1 MTKETKAIEGPQ
13 ADVPDSTQ
21 LLCYLTPSEA
31 VFDDA
36 DEAESLRAQL
46 AEAHAVLKEQE
57 DLLFAIGPIT
67 CRNGI
72 KHTRIDR
79 CLYCEIER
87 MRPVVVVAEDQARK
101 CEAEVTVMHF
111 TERGREFLTA
121 CLETVKAFR
130 DYEAKDKP

>member
-1 MTKETKAIEGPQ
+1 MRDRVAELESKLAEAQDNKNDATARFILCEIERDQARKE
-13 ADVPDSTQ
+13 
-21 LLCYLTPSEA
+21 
-31 VFDDA
+31 
-36 DEAESLRAQL
+36 L

-130 DYEAKDKP
+130 DYEAKYKP